1 MKYSNE
7 QLNLI
12 HLNAVA
18 SVDRLKASEA
28 DLLVNLQKVRESRA
42 YEFMGYKNIYLYA
55 VHALRLSEGQA
66 YAFTAVAKAAAKLP
80 DLQSAIIEGDISVS
94 MAKRVLPVINE
105 SNEEKWVHDLKTKT
119 KREIEKEVARENPR
133 AAVPDQAKYVTEDLM
148 EMRFGISEENYQ
160 ILLRSQDLCSQ
171 AMGRKFSMEETLV
184 HLAREFNK
192 RKDPVEK
199 AQRAQDRTTQTGPRA
214 AEPKAIV
221 SRAAEPEKPKQAHDP
236 GQPSKVLIE
245 QAINQV
251 ENLAELLC
259 PGIKS
264 APNPRLKP
272 AVVYHAVNLRD
283 KGQCQ
288 AKLPNGKICGDTQW
302 VDVHHVIEVANGG
315 PTTPQN
321 LITLCKGHHRMWHR
335 QQEERVNH

>member
-55 VHALRLSEGQA
+55 VHALKLSEGQA
-66 YAFTAVAKAAAKLP
+66 YAFTAVAKAAAQLP
-80 DLQSAIIEGDISVS
+80 DLQSAIIGGDISVS

-119 KREIEKEVARENPR
+119 KREIEKEVAKENPR
-133 AAVPDQAKYVTEDLM
+133 AAVPDQAKYVSEDLM

-171 AMGRKFSMEETLV
+171 AMGRKVSMEETLV

-199 AQRAQDRTTQTGPRA
+199 AERAQERVKQTVPRA
-214 AEPKAIV
+214 AEPKKPEQA
-221 SRAAEPEKPKQAHDP
+221 REPGKAPKAQNEH
-236 GQPSKVLIE
+236 
-245 QAINQV
+245 AINQV
-251 ENLAELLC
+251 KNQAEILC
-259 PGIKS
+259 PGINS

-283 KGQCQ
+283 KGPCQ
-288 AKLPNGKICGDTQW
+288 AKMPNGKICGDAKW

-315 PTTPQN
+315 LTTPQN
-321 LITLCKGHHRMWHR
+321 LVTFCKGHHRMWHR
-335 QQEERVNH
+335 QQGARVTH